1 MNKVFVYVEGQT
13 EETFVRDLLAP
24 FLQQRGIWLVPILAR
39 TKRTKAGHTFK
50 GGIVSYNQVRRDVLN
65 LLNDSSA
72 VLVTT
77 MLDYYGL
84 PEDFPGKRS
93 LSGGTPYQR
102 VAHLEDAFRRDINHR
117 RFLPFLTLH
126 EFEALLFT
134 QPEQFVRAFPEE
146 ERRAV
151 ELVREV
157 SSLPPEEIDEGQTTH
172 PAARIARYLPRYRK
186 RLHGPL
192 IARRIG
198 LQTIRDRCPHFD
210 AWVRKLESL

>member
-1 MNKVFVYVEGQT
+1 MKKVLVYVEGQT

-24 FLQQRGIWLVPILAR
+24 FLQRRSIWLVPVLAR

-84 PEDFPGKRS
+84 PVDFPGKRA
-93 LSGGTPYQR
+93 LRGGSPYQR
-102 VAHLEDAFRRDINHR
+102 VAHLEDAFRRDIGDP
-117 RFLPFLTLH
+117 RFFPFLTLH
-126 EFEALLFT
+126 EFEALLFA
-134 QPEQFVRAFPEE
+134 QPEQIVQTFPQA
-146 ERRAV
+146 RMATR
-151 ELVREV
+151 LIQEV
-157 SSLPPEEIDEGQTTH
+157 SALPPEEIDEGQTTH
-172 PAARIARYLPRYRK
+172 PAARIGRYLPRYRK
-186 RLHGPL
+186 RLHGPI

-210 AWVRKLESL
+210 EWVSKLESL